1 MRALWPLAA
10 LVLLPLV
17 GAHGGLDDGHPT
29 ASAAV
34 AVPHLRLEELDG
46 EGRVV
51 DVGGVRL
58 VLGTNGTH
66 LFVHGR
72 VNEAGWVVLG
82 LGPGH
87 VEVIEGPGGTVVQ
100 SHYAALLV
108 PGNESAPITGDVVA
122 SQPRGVE
129 GHPLVVDAE
138 FGLRRGI
145 VLDPR
150 VALEATR
157 GENVTEFRA
166 AVPLSWLGLK
176 ARRTMTVGAYAG
188 PGGEPPEELSK
199 ALHERVLFRALP
211 LGPDDDPAQV
221 ETLLRRDR
229 VPWAQALFLVALPAG
244 AVVLAAGRARAV
256 AARRASPPGEGAG
269 APKQ

>member
-10 LVLLPLV
+10 LVLLPMV

-34 AVPHLRLEELDG
+34 AVPHVRAAELEE

-58 VLGTNGTH
+58 LLGTNGTH
-66 LFVHGR
+66 LFVHGLR
-72 VNEAGWVVLG
+72 NESGWVVLA

-87 VEVIEGPGGTVVQ
+87 VELLEGPGGTVVE

-199 ALHERVLFRALP
+199 ALHERVLFRVLP
-211 LGPDDDPAQV
+211 LGPDDDPADV
-221 ETLLRRDR
+221 ESLLRRDR
-229 VPWAQALFLVALPAG
+229 VSWAQALFLVALPVG
-244 AVVLAAGRARAV
+244 AIALVVRRARAE
-256 AARRASPPGEGAG
+256 AARRGSPLGEGEG
-269 APKQ
+269 VPK